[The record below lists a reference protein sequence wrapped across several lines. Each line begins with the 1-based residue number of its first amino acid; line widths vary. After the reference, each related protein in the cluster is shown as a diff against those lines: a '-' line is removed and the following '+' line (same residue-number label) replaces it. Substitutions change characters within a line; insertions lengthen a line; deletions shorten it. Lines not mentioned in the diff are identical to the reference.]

1 MFTINN
7 HTTPDHNKIEHLLD
21 LSFGTGRKGKSA
33 YALRKG
39 QVAVPE
45 LALAAKQNGELVGS
59 IQFWP
64 LGLSLTN
71 GVMTPPGVLLLGPL
85 AVHPEQQNMG
95 IGQAL
100 IDEGLQ
106 RASVLNY
113 SAAILVGDP
122 AYYCKFGFDHNCV
135 SGLTLSAEADQ
146 NRVQGR
152 ELTPGSLSGLQG
164 KIISFTEY
172 INANL
177 KK

>member
-7 HTTPDHNKIEHLLD
+7 HTHNDHKKIEHLLD

-45 LALAAKQNGELVGS
+45 LALVAKQNDELVGS

-64 LGLSLTN
+64 LGLSLTR
-71 GVMTPPGVLLLGPL
+71 GVVAPPGVLLLGPL
-85 AVHPEQQNMG
+85 AVHPDQQNMG

-106 RASVLNY
+106 RASALNY
-113 SAAILVGDP
+113 CAAILVGDP

-135 SGLTLSAEADQ
+135 AGLTLAAEADQ
-146 NRVQGR
+146 NRVQGH
-152 ELTPGSLSGLQG
+152 ELTPGSLSGLRG
-164 KIISFTEY
+164 EIISFPEDSSQH
-172 INANL
+172 L

>member
-7 HTTPDHNKIEHLLD
+7 HTTGDHNKIEHLLD
-21 LSFGTGRKGKSA
+21 LSFGIGRKGKSA

-45 LALAAKQNGELVGS
+45 LALAAKQNDELVGS

-64 LGLSLTN
+64 LGLSLTE
-71 GVMTPPGVLLLGPL
+71 GAVAPPGVLLLGPL

-106 RASVLNY
+106 RASALNY
-113 SAAILVGDP
+113 AAAILVGDP
-122 AYYCKFGFDHNCV
+122 AYYCKFGFDHKCV
-135 SGLTLSAEADQ
+135 AGLTLAAEADQ
-146 NRVQGR
+146 KRVQGR
-152 ELTPGSLSGLQG
+152 ELTPGSLSELRGE
-164 KIISFTEY
+164 IISFPEDSDQ
-172 INANL
+172 NL